1 MRARTP
7 IMFLILLALCACGST
22 AKRNDARWSQWVQI
36 TQASE
41 EAERLAAEARSAQFD
56 ELAAKCPA
64 NDATCIVAIAGFK
77 ALAGD
82 GDGSTTGQIPAPPR
96 ERDWAEKLGSVA
108 PLIGTLATAAVSWH
122 QLDTS
127 RDVSLSQNSMVT
139 DIVLGTT
146 GAMADVATN
155 ATPTITVHGNFGDTY
170 DNDSTTTVGRDQT
183 GRDHQD
189 GSVVGDGNRIGSDD
203 STCTAG
209 AAAAGG
215 NAAAAG
221 PGGVGGAGGACSVGG
236 G

>member
-1 MRARTP
+1 MRARILIIP
-7 IMFLILLALCACGST
+7 LILLALCACGST
-22 AKRNDARWSQWVQI
+22 AKRNDARWGQWVQI
-36 TQASE
+36 TQAGQ
-41 EAERLAAEARSAQFD
+41 EADRLADEARSAQFD
-56 ELAAKCPA
+56 ALAAKCPA

-82 GDGSTTGQIPAPPR
+82 DDGAAASQIPAPPR

-139 DIVLGTT
+139 DIVLGTA

-155 ATPTITVHGNFGDTY
+155 ATPSITVHGNYGDTY
-170 DNDSTTTVGRDQT
+170 DNDTTVGRDQT